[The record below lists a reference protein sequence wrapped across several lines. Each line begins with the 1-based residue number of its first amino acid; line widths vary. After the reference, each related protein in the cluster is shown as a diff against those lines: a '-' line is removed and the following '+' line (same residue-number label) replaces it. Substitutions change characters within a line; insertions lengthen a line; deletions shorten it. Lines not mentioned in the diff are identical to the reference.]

1 PGERNMQTDKSPI
14 RFAQARGARLAWQIW
29 GDGPAMVA
37 IPPLA
42 QNIEMAWESPYIQR
56 MLDRFGTFSRY
67 LHFDKRG
74 TGASDRR
81 SEIPGIDERVDDVQ
95 RVMDDADIESAHLF
109 VQSDG
114 GPMAILFAA
123 TYPERVNSLILHGTG
138 ACLAPPITE
147 EERIIRRERQV
158 REWGTPESQIVDRF
172 APSLAADQE
181 YRTWHQ
187 KYERQSA
194 TTDSLRELLDL
205 ATEMDV
211 REVLPSLDVPT
222 LVIHRKGERI
232 IPLSLGRELADSIPG
247 ARLLE
252 LDGEDHFAYAGDI
265 DIWMTEVERFVT
277 GEVKPR
283 TTTRATGKSVRIV
296 TLGRFAVEI
305 DGTDLPTSAWGSRLA
320 RQLLKRLVAA
330 RGWPVTREELF
341 DILWPEEA
349 DLRVLG
355 PRLSVQLSAIRRVL
369 GGGIVA
375 DRHTVRLDL
384 DEVSTD
390 LESLYKASD
399 DAAVVAAYS
408 GEFLPEDR
416 YDDWTA
422 GPRDEARTR
431 FVLAAR
437 RLADRQRASGD
448 PLLAVSLGRRLLEAD
463 RYDNEAH
470 RLVVESLVAGG
481 EIGEARRSHQHWQK
495 TMAEIGVTIGPFDSH
510 S

>member
-1 PGERNMQTDKSPI
+1 MQTHRSPI
-14 RFAQARGARLAWQIW
+14 EFAQARGARLAWQIW
-29 GDGPAMVA
+29 GEGPATIVA

-42 QNIEMAWESPYIQR
+42 QNIEVAWESPYIQR

-81 SEIPGIDERVDDVQ
+81 SAAPGIDERVDDVR
-95 RVMDDADIESAHLF
+95 RVMDDAGIEAAHLF

-114 GPMAILFAA
+114 GPMSILFAA
-123 TYPERVNSLILHGTG
+123 TYPERVNSLIFHGSG
-138 ACLAPPITE
+138 ACLAPSITE

-172 APSLAADQE
+172 APSMAADQE
-181 YRTWHQ
+181 FRTWHQ
-187 KYERQSA
+187 RYERQSA

-205 ATEMDV
+205 SSEMDV
-211 REVLPSLDVPT
+211 REILPSLDVPT
-222 LVIHRKGERI
+222 LVIHRKDERI
-232 IPLSLGRELADSIPG
+232 IPLALGRELASSIPG

-265 DIWMTEVERFVT
+265 DLWMTEVERFVT
-277 GEVKPR
+277 GDVKPR
-283 TTTRATGKSVRIV
+283 TTTVPTEKTVRIV
-296 TLGRFAVEI
+296 TLGRFGVEVN
-305 DGTDLPTSAWGSRLA
+305 GTDLPTSVWGSRLA

-341 DILWPEEA
+341 DMLWPDEA
-349 DLRVLG
+349 DLRLLG
-355 PRLSVQLSAIRRVL
+355 PRLSVQLSAIRRVM
-369 GGGIVA
+369 GGGIIA
-375 DRHTVRLDL
+375 DRHMVRLDL
-384 DEVSTD
+384 EEVSTD
-390 LESLYKASD
+390 LEDFYKTTD

-431 FVLAAR
+431 FVTAAR
-437 RLADRQRASGD
+437 RLAERKRDSGD

-463 RYDNEAH
+463 RYDDDAH
-470 RLVVESLVAGG
+470 RLVVESLLAGG
-481 EIGEARRSHQHWQK
+481 EVGEARRSHRFWREA
-495 TMAEIGVTIGPFDSH
+495 MAEIGVTIGSFDPDS
-510 S
+510 

>member
-1 PGERNMQTDKSPI
+1 MHPERSPI
-14 RFAQARGARLAWQIW
+14 KFAQGRGARLAWQIW
-29 GDGPAMVA
+29 GEGPATIVA

-42 QNIEMAWESPYIQR
+42 QNIEVAWESPYIER

-81 SEIPGIDERVDDVQ
+81 SAAPGIDERVDDVR
-95 RVMDDADIESAHLF
+95 RVMDDAEIEAAHLF

-114 GPMAILFAA
+114 GPMSILFAA
-123 TYPERVNSLILHGTG
+123 TYPERVNSLIFHGSG
-138 ACLAPPITE
+138 ACLSPAVSE
-147 EERIIRRERQV
+147 EERIVRRERQV
-158 REWGTPESQIVDRF
+158 REWGTPESRIVDMF
-172 APSLAADQE
+172 APSLATDQE

-187 KYERQSA
+187 RYERQSA

-205 ATEMDV
+205 ASEMDV
-211 REVLPSLDVPT
+211 REILPTLDVPT
-222 LVIHRKGERI
+222 LVIHRKEERI
-232 IPLSLGRELADSIPG
+232 IPLALGRELATSIPG

-265 DIWMTEVERFVT
+265 DVWMTEVERFVT
-277 GEVKPR
+277 GEVRTR
-283 TTTRATGKSVRIV
+283 TTAAPEEKTVRIV

-305 DGTDLPTSAWGSRLA
+305 DGVDLPTSAWGSRLA

-330 RGWPVTREELF
+330 RGWPVTRDELF
-341 DILWPEEA
+341 DILWPDEA
-349 DLRVLG
+349 DVRVLG

-369 GGGIVA
+369 GGGIIA

-384 DEVSTD
+384 EEVSTD
-390 LESLYKASD
+390 LENFYKATD
-399 DAAVVAAYS
+399 DAAVVAAYP

-431 FVLAAR
+431 FVTAAR
-437 RLADRQRASGD
+437 RLAKQTHDSGD
-448 PLLAVSLGRRLLEAD
+448 PLRAVPLARRLLEAD
-463 RYDNEAH
+463 RYDDGAH
-470 RLVVESLVAGG
+470 RLVVESLLAGG
-481 EIGEARRSHQHWQK
+481 EVGEARRSHRFWQE
-495 TMAEIGVTIGPFDSH
+495 TMAEIGVTVGNFDPGS
-510 S
+510 

>member
-1 PGERNMQTDKSPI
+1 MQTDKSPI
-14 RFAQARGARLAWQIW
+14 RFAQARGARLAWQTW
-29 GDGPAMVA
+29 GEGPATIVA

-42 QNIEMAWESPYIQR
+42 QNIEVAWESPYIQR
-56 MLDRFGTFSRY
+56 MLDRFGTFSRF

-81 SEIPGIDERVDDVQ
+81 SEVPGIDERVDDVR
-95 RVMDDADIESAHLF
+95 RVMDDAGIEAAHLF

-123 TYPERVNSLILHGTG
+123 TYPERIHSLILHGSG
-138 ACLAPPITE
+138 ANLSPPVTE

-158 REWGTPESQIVDRF
+158 REWGTPESRMVDGF

-181 YRTWHQ
+181 FRTWHQ
-187 KYERQSA
+187 RYERQSA

-205 ATEMDV
+205 SSEMDV
-211 REVLPSLDVPT
+211 REILPSLDVPT
-222 LVIHRKGERI
+222 LVIHRKDERV
-232 IPLSLGRELADSIPG
+232 IPLALGRELATSIPG

-265 DIWMTEVERFVT
+265 DVWMTEVERFVT

-283 TTTRATGKSVRIV
+283 TTTVPTDKTVRII
-296 TLGRFAVEI
+296 TLGRFAVEVN
-305 DGTDLPTSAWGSRLA
+305 GTDLPTSVWGSRLA

-330 RGWPVTREELF
+330 RGWPVTRDELV
-341 DILWPEEA
+341 DMLWPEEA
-349 DLRVLG
+349 DPGLLG
-355 PRLSVQLSAIRRVL
+355 PRLSVQLSAVRRVL
-369 GGGIVA
+369 GCGINA

-390 LESLYKASD
+390 LENFYKTTD
-399 DAAVVAAYS
+399 DAAVVAAYP

-431 FVLAAR
+431 FVSAAR
-437 RLADRQRASGD
+437 RLAERERDSGD

-463 RYDNEAH
+463 RYDDQAH

-481 EIGEARRSHQHWQK
+481 EVGEARRSHRFWQE
-495 TMAEIGVTIGPFDSH
+495 TMAEIGVTVRSFDSD

>member
-1 PGERNMQTDKSPI
+1 MQTDRSPI

-29 GDGPAMVA
+29 GKGPAMVA

-42 QNIEMAWESPYIQR
+42 QNIEMAWESPYVQR
-56 MLDRFGTFSRY
+56 MLNRFGTFSRY

-81 SEIPGIDERVDDVQ
+81 SEIPGIDERVDDVR
-95 RVMDDADIESAHLF
+95 RVMDDAGIEAAHLF

-114 GPMAILFAA
+114 GPMSILFAA
-123 TYPERVNSLILHGTG
+123 TYPERVNSLIFHGSG
-138 ACLAPPITE
+138 ACLSPPLTE
-147 EERIIRRERQV
+147 EERIISRERQV

-181 YRTWHQ
+181 FRTWHQ
-187 KYERQSA
+187 RYERQSA

-205 ATEMDV
+205 ASEMDA
-211 REVLPSLDVPT
+211 REVLPTLDVPT
-222 LVIHRKGERI
+222 LVIHRKHERI
-232 IPLSLGRELADSIPG
+232 IPLALGRELATSIPG

-265 DIWMTEVERFVT
+265 DLWMTEVERFVT

-283 TTTRATGKSVRIV
+283 TATIPTEKTVRIV
-296 TLGRFAVEI
+296 TLGRFAVEVR
-305 DGTDLPTSAWGSRLA
+305 GTALPTSVWGSRLA

-341 DILWPEEA
+341 DILWPHEA
-349 DLRVLG
+349 DLRLLG

-375 DRHTVRLDL
+375 DRNMVRLDL
-384 DEVSTD
+384 EEVATD
-390 LESLYKASD
+390 LENFYKATD

-408 GEFLPEDR
+408 GDFLPEDR
-416 YDDWTA
+416 YDDWTT

-431 FVLAAR
+431 FVAAAR
-437 RLADRQRASGD
+437 RLAERNRDSGN

-463 RYDNEAH
+463 RYDDEAH
-470 RLVVESLVAGG
+470 RLVIESLVAGG
-481 EIGEARRSHQHWQK
+481 EVGEARRSHRFWQEN
-495 TMAEIGVTIGPFDSH
+495 MAEIGVTVGPFDPES
-510 S
+510 